1 MRPIRRND
9 LEPRP
14 WKNRGGLT
22 WELAAFPEGA
32 GFSDML
38 WRISLAEVGSDGP
51 FSAFPGIDRTLTVLA
66 GRGMILDFGA
76 GEVKLGEDSAP
87 LSFPGEAPVTAR
99 LSAGAILDINVMTR
113 RGRAVHAVHALSAGE
128 PAPRDTRVLVA
139 RQNPVT
145 VDGFALAPGEALMSD
160 PGRDLGG
167 AVGDAPMLAVSLRL
181 VP

>member
-1 MRPIRRND
+1 MRQIRRSD
-9 LEPRP
+9 LTPTP
-14 WKNRGGLT
+14 WKNGGGLT

-32 GFSDML
+32 GFQDML
-38 WRISLAEVGSDGP
+38 WRMSLAEVASDGP
-51 FSAFPGIDRTLTVLA
+51 FSAFPGIDRTLTVLE
-66 GRGMILDFGA
+66 GRGMRLDFGA

-99 LSAGAILDINVMTR
+99 LDAGAILDFNVMTR

-128 PAPRDTRVLVA
+128 PAPRDTRVLLA
-139 RQNPVT
+139 RQNPVA
-145 VDGFALAPGEALMSD
+145 VGGFALAPGEALMSD

-167 AVGDAPMLAVSLRL
+167 TVGDAPVLAVCLRL